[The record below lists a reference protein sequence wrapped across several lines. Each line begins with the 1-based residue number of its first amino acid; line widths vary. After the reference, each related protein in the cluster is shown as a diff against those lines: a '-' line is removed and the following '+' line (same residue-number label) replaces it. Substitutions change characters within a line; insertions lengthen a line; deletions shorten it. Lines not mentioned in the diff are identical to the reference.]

1 MKLSKR
7 FLLSLTLFCIVPSLF
22 AETKPENSVDAMA
35 EELVKLRSQVE
46 ELNSELENKKN
57 SYKSRM
63 LMLANQRAELEA
75 SLKRENLAIKQQQ
88 QSINKNKKLIQE
100 MGSDSHILKPVI
112 MQSIENTKA
121 YVNTSLPFKRNERI
135 AELEKIEEQLSVD
148 VIDAEKA
155 VNRLWAFV
163 EDEVRLTKENG
174 IYNQTIIVGDR
185 EVLAEVAKLGMVLM
199 YFKMSNE
206 EYGYV
211 KHEQDSYSY
220 LLIHD
225 TDQKKQVAFLFDS
238 LKKQIRQGFFELPN
252 VSFNLVQ

>member
-1 MKLSKR
+1 MKLVKR
-7 FLLSLTLFCIVPSLF
+7 FVFILILSCSVPPVV
-22 AETKPENSVDAMA
+22 AEPMPGSNVDAMA

-46 ELNSELENKKN
+46 ELNNELENKKN

-100 MGSDSHILKPVI
+100 MGSGSHVLKPVI
-112 MQSIENTKA
+112 MQSIENVKA
-121 YVNTSLPFKRNERI
+121 YVITSLPFKRNERM
-135 AELEKIEEQLSVD
+135 AELEKIEEQLSTD
-148 VIDAEKA
+148 VIDAEKG

-163 EDEVRLTKENG
+163 EDEIRLTKENS
-174 IYNQTIIVGDR
+174 IYNQTIVVGDR

-199 YFKMSNE
+199 YFKMPNE

-211 KHEQDSYSY
+211 RHEEDSYSY
-220 LLIHD
+220 QLIHD

-252 VSFNLVQ
+252 VSLNLVQ